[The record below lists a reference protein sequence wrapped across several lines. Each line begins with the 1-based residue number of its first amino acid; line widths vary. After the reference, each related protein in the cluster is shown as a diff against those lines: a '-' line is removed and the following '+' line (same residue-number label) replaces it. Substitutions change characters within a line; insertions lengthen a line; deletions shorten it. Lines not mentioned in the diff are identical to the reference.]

1 MDRSAVIEVLDRAIA
16 RAGLNALAQAMEKP
30 PYSGME
36 PDARKHAVLAKS
48 DALRG
53 SLGNLIPPDY
63 DDDVTAAAYLF
74 TYQASHIGV
83 AWAMVQELARNRP
96 DSNLLLTDSGKLHVI
111 DFGCGALAMQ
121 FGVALAVADAIEKG
135 EQIDTVV
142 IDGID
147 TSRQMQDMGM
157 SAWWEF
163 CKAVDGDPRLENL
176 SRACG
181 LITFNCHENY
191 RSVQQIP
198 DAEVWLSAMHAVYQ
212 GNKAAIKRAFKHFRE
227 NATPSAIL
235 ATCWGT
241 EHNTTNV
248 EILRSAWLN
257 RAGKFQ
263 LSEIY
268 LPLGGQYPIAFPFSS
283 TEPSAHNMSRIAYE
297 KGVTPRPR
305 DLFWR
310 PSDTAILTW
319 TLAEPSQWQPAAE
332 PQRRSLW
339 RRFLDWLNG

>member
-1 MDRSAVIEVLDRAIA
+1 MNRAAVIEVLDRAIA

-96 DSNLLLTDSGKLHVI
+96 DSNLLHTDSGKLHVI

-212 GNKAAIKRAFKHFRE
+212 GNKVAIKRAFKHFRE
-227 NATPSAIL
+227 NAAPSAIL
-235 ATCWGT
+235 TTCWGT
-241 EHNTTNV
+241 EYNTANV
-248 EILRSAWLN
+248 EILRSAWPN

-310 PSDTAILTW
+310 PADTAILTW
-319 TLAEPSQWQPAAE
+319 TLAEPSQLQPAAE
-332 PQRRSLW
+332 PQKRSLW